1 MSYNLNI
8 TNADCYEGTTTLIN
22 KLGIKNEKELE
33 SSEALITAYKAASL
47 INEPLARNFG
57 FKNYK
62 ELHSVLFEDL
72 YDWAGK
78 TRTIALSKT
87 ATVFTAPERIEE
99 LGSLIFARLKK
110 LDYFTK
116 LPKKEFITEIAD
128 LYHSLNMLHP
138 FREGNGRTERVFFVQ
153 FIRNA
158 GYDID
163 YSTLNSELL
172 MIGSIQAASGV
183 MDTLVRFFEEN
194 IVSR

>member
-1 MSYNLNI
+1 MSYNLSV

-22 KLGIKNEKELE
+22 KLGITDENELK
-33 SSEALITAYKAASL
+33 STEALITAYKAASL
-47 INEPLARNFG
+47 INEPLAPNFG
-57 FKNYK
+57 FDNYK
-62 ELHSVLFEDL
+62 ELHRILFENL

-87 ATVFTAPERIEE
+87 ATVFTVPERIEE
-99 LGSLIFARLKK
+99 LGGLIFARLKK
-110 LDYFTK
+110 LHYFTK
-116 LPKKEFITEIAD
+116 LPLSEFTIEIAD

-153 FIRNA
+153 LIRNA

-163 YSTLNSELL
+163 YSTLNSDLL

-183 MDTLVRFFEEN
+183 MDTLVKFFEEN

>member
-57 FKNYK
+57 FENYK

-128 LYHSLNMLHP
+128 LYHSLNMLHT

-183 MDTLVRFFEEN
+183 MDTLVRFFEDN
-194 IVSR
+194 IVF

>member
-1 MSYNLNI
+1 MSYNLNV

-22 KLGIKNEKELE
+22 KLDIKDENELK

-47 INEPLARNFG
+47 INEPLAPNFG
-57 FKNYK
+57 FENYK
-62 ELHSVLFEDL
+62 ALHRVLFEDL
-72 YDWAGK
+72 YDWAGMP
-78 TRTIALSKT
+78 RTIALSKV
-87 ATVFTAPERIEE
+87 ATVFTSPEKIEE
-99 LGSLIFARLKK
+99 LGGLIFARLKK

-116 LPKKEFITEIAD
+116 LSHKEFISEIAE

-163 YSTLNSELL
+163 YSMLNSDLL

-183 MDTLVRFFEEN
+183 MDTLVRFFKDN
-194 IVSR
+194 IVF

>member
-1 MSYNLNI
+1 MSYKLDV
-8 TNADCYEGTTTLIN
+8 THADCYDGTTTLIN
-22 KLGIKNEKELE
+22 KLGIKDENELK

-47 INEPLARNFG
+47 INEPLAHDFG
-57 FKNYK
+57 FENYK
-62 ELHSVLFEDL
+62 ELHRVLFEDL
-72 YDWAGK
+72 YEWAGK
-78 TRTIALSKT
+78 PRTIALSKT

-99 LGSLIFARLKK
+99 LGCLIFARLKE

-116 LPKKEFITEIAD
+116 LPQTEFITEIAD

-138 FREGNGRTERVFFVQ
+138 FREGNGRFVQ
-153 FIRNA
+153 LIRNA

-163 YSTLNSELL
+163 YSKLTSDLL
-172 MIGSIQAASGV
+172 MIGSIQAASGI

>member
-57 FKNYK
+57 FENYK

-116 LPKKEFITEIAD
+116 LPQCVMYCF
-128 LYHSLNMLHP
+128 
-138 FREGNGRTERVFFVQ
+138 
-153 FIRNA
+153 
-158 GYDID
+158 
-163 YSTLNSELL
+163 ELL
-172 MIGSIQAASGV
+172 I
-183 MDTLVRFFEEN
+183 
-194 IVSR
+194 

>member
-33 SSEALITAYKAASL
+33 SSEALITAYKAASM

-57 FKNYK
+57 FENYK

-138 FREGNGRTERVFFVQ
+138 FREGNGRTERVFFMQ

-183 MDTLVRFFEEN
+183 MDTLVRFFEDN
-194 IVSR
+194 IVF